1 MRRRLIQETRLMNKI
16 NQMGQSAQLTSANV
30 QEKKAQKKDSSSSFA
45 DVLSGVADVALA
57 TTATVASVVPG
68 GQLIGLAAGGL
79 YGIKQAVGGK
89 GQGGAQAG
97 AGRDDIDK
105 MWDMQKDNQ
114 AYNMEYMQLQQ
125 QLQSDNR
132 SFSTLSNLMKVRHD
146 TAKSAINNMHA

>member
-1 MRRRLIQETRLMNKI
+1 MNKI
-16 NQMGQSAQLTSANV
+16 NQMGQRAQLSPVEA
-30 QEKKAQKKDSSSSFA
+30 QEKKTAKKDSGSSFA
-45 DVLSGVADVALA
+45 DVLSSVADVALA

-79 YGIKQAVGGK
+79 YGIKQAVGGQGQG
-89 GQGGAQAG
+89 GQGGAQPG

-114 AYNMEYMQLQQ
+114 AYNMEYMALQN

>member
-1 MRRRLIQETRLMNKI
+1 MTKI
-16 NQMGQSAQLTSANV
+16 NQMSQAAQINQTST
-30 QEKKAQKKDSSSSFA
+30 QEAKQTKKSDSGSSFA

-68 GQLIGLAAGGL
+68 GQLIGLAAGGI
-79 YGIKQAVGGK
+79 YGIKQAAGGNA
-89 GQGGAQAG
+89 QAGAQPG

-105 MWDMQKDNQ
+105 MWEMQKDNQ

>member
-1 MRRRLIQETRLMNKI
+1 MTKI
-16 NQMGQSAQLTSANV
+16 NQFAQTTPLNQASASQGT
-30 QEKKAQKKDSSSSFA
+30 KAAKKDSGSSFA

-79 YGIKQAVGGK
+79 YGIKQAAGGR
-89 GQGGAQAG
+89 GQTPGGQTG